1 MAEVVGSAV
10 IGETVSTI
18 ISSLGR
24 KVEEKADLSENIE
37 RLEIAQIKMEAAL
50 DMSNKWQ
57 INNMPLLRWRSKLKR
72 AAQECDDA
80 LRKCKQRAI
89 EEEDIRQHLSQ
100 FSLPKRV
107 AHSAKSLVSSFIPFC
122 KEEPTKSYQ
131 NVRRFERFADGA
143 NEFIKFVE
151 LGGTPR
157 QYMFFDPLIGQLLTG
172 KSLRYQVL
180 QGSRLFYFGVRPM
193 NFAERGVEAII
204 CFVDID
210 LKDPLKGLS
219 LSFMLRLSESTDIF
233 GVMIKCM
240 QSVTP
245 HFKVAA
251 EHVKRELIQLPTQD
265 FTFLPLK
272 SYGQSEYWVNVHNT
286 MTQWCRPNPLCCYEH
301 NLATCSSTSNAIGQ
315 SPLSSRKLS
324 DMFPEEVI
332 VLFLQCH
339 VFLPEQD
346 KNRQNSETSND
357 LGRGSFLNPDMDPL
371 KLGILFIPHES
382 PEDIHPAVESYALE
396 VIDEKDHN
404 TLHTNAC
411 LQDLDEKLLPK
422 AIYYLHQNVGSKM
435 YQMCLKTRHG
445 TAHLCVEK
453 MSTQKQSGHRSKARR
468 QAQNGSLKIQDKRS
482 EQWKQIARDLL
493 KLWVVRASDKLK
505 DSIRSW
511 TAINNVPS
519 MLPGPW

>member
-1 MAEVVGSAV
+1 MAEIVGSAV
-10 IGETVSTI
+10 IGETVNTI

-50 DMSNKWQ
+50 GMSNKWQ
-57 INNMPLLRWRSKLKR
+57 ISNMPLLRWQRKLKR
-72 AAQECDDA
+72 AAQECDDT
-80 LRKCKQRAI
+80 LRQCKQRAI
-89 EEEDIRQHLSQ
+89 EEEDIRQHISK
-100 FSLPKRV
+100 FSFPKRF
-107 AHSAKSLVSSFIPFC
+107 AHATKSLVSSFMPFS
-122 KEEPTKSYQ
+122 KDESTNSYE

-143 NEFIKFVE
+143 REFIKFVE

-193 NFAERGVEAII
+193 NFAERGVEAMIG
-204 CFVDID
+204 FVDID
-210 LKDPLKGLS
+210 FKDPLNSLS

-240 QSVTP
+240 ESVTP
-245 HFKVAA
+245 HFKLAA

-265 FTFLPLK
+265 FSFLPHK
-272 SYGQSEYWVNVHNT
+272 PYVQSEYWVNVHNT

-301 NLATCSSTSNAIGQ
+301 NLTPCSSTSDTIGPSSLS
-315 SPLSSRKLS
+315 SPLLS

-332 VLFLQCH
+332 VVLLQCH
-339 VFLPEQD
+339 MLLPDQHKD
-346 KNRQNSETSND
+346 RQNSATTSKD
-357 LGRGSFLNPDMDPL
+357 FGGGSSLNPDMDPL

-382 PEDIHPAVESYALE
+382 PEDIDPAVESYALE
-396 VIDEKDHN
+396 VIDEKEHD

-411 LQDLDEKLLPK
+411 LQDVDEKLLPK
-422 AIYYLHQNVGSKM
+422 AIDYLHHNAGSKM

-453 MSTQKQSGHRSKARR
+453 MSTQMQSARQTKARR
-468 QAQNGSLKIQDKRS
+468 QAKNISVQIQDKRS
-482 EQWKQIARDLL
+482 EQWKQVARDLL
-493 KLWVVRASDKLK
+493 KLWVVRSSDKLEG
-505 DSIRSW
+505 SIRSW
-511 TAINNVPS
+511 TAINN
-519 MLPGPW
+519 LP

>member
-1 MAEVVGSAV
+1 MAEIVGSAV
-10 IGETVSTI
+10 IGETMSTI

-37 RLEIAQIKMEAAL
+37 RLEIAQIKMEASL

-57 INNMPLLRWRSKLKR
+57 ISTMPLLRWRTKLKR
-72 AAQECDDA
+72 AAQECDET
-80 LRKCKQRAI
+80 LRQCKQRAI
-89 EEEDIRQHLSQ
+89 EEEDARQHLSQ
-100 FSLPKRV
+100 FSFPKRV
-107 AHSAKSLVSSFIPFC
+107 AHAAKSLVSSFIPFGN
-122 KEEPTKSYQ
+122 EESTKCYEK
-131 NVRRFERFADGA
+131 VRRFERFADGA

-193 NFAERGVEAII
+193 NFAERGVEAMIG
-204 CFVDID
+204 FVDID

-265 FTFLPLK
+265 FSFLPHK
-272 SYGQSEYWVNVHNT
+272 PHVQSDYWVNVHNT

-301 NLATCSSTSNAIGQ
+301 NLTPCSTTTNTIGQ
-315 SPLSSRKLS
+315 SSLSSRMLS

-332 VLFLQCH
+332 VVLLQCH
-339 VFLPEQD
+339 ILLPDQH
-346 KNRQNSETSND
+346 KNSQNSAPSND
-357 LGRGSFLNPDMDPL
+357 IGGGGSLNPDMRPL

-382 PEDIHPAVESYALE
+382 PEDIDPAVESYALE
-396 VIDEKDHN
+396 VIDEKEHD

-411 LQDLDEKLLPK
+411 LQDLDEKILPK
-422 AIYYLHQNVGSKM
+422 AIDYLRQNAGSKM

-453 MSTQKQSGHRSKARR
+453 MSTQMQSARQSKARR
-468 QAQNGSLKIQDKRS
+468 QAQNRSVKIQEKRS
-482 EQWKQIARDLL
+482 EQWKQVARDLL
-493 KLWVVRASDKLK
+493 KLWVVRASDKLQG
-505 DSIRSW
+505 SIRSW
-511 TAINNVPS
+511 TAINK
-519 MLPGPW
+519 LPY